1 MDENN
6 RFAEYSAFAFQ
17 APFDFSKHSTIGCG
31 GMAEIAFYPRSVAE
45 TVDLVKKLDRDGV
58 SYRVLGNLSNVL
70 PTDKTSERA
79 VIRLK
84 ELREITKTQTGVFA
98 YAGASMGTLLT
109 ACKNYGKS
117 GVEFLI
123 GIPCT
128 LGGALYMNAG
138 VRGYYIG
145 DIVESVYVLRDGETR
160 LIPVSECGYAYKKSV
175 FMQNNDIILGASLR
189 LKDGTKAE
197 IEERERAFVARRAH
211 LPKGRSMGCVF
222 KNPVGVFAGELIE
235 RSGLKGMRIGGAKI
249 SEIHGNFILNEDGA
263 TSAEIKDLIMLI
275 KNAVFAQYGVRLEE
289 EIRYL
294 D

>member
-17 APFDFSKHSTIGCG
+17 TPFDFSKHSTIGCG
-31 GMAEIAFYPRSVAE
+31 GIAEIAFSPRSVSE
-45 TVDLVKKLDRDGV
+45 TVALVKKLRSDGV
-58 SYRVLGNLSNVL
+58 SYRVLGKLSNVL
-70 PTDKTSERA
+70 PPDGKSKTA
-79 VIRLK
+79 VILLK

-98 YAGASMGTLLT
+98 YAGVSVGELRT

-117 GVEFLI
+117 GVEFLS

-138 VRGYYIG
+138 VQGYYIG
-145 DIVESVYVLRDGETR
+145 DVVESVYILRDGETR
-160 LIPVSECGYAYKKSV
+160 LLSVSECGYAYKKSV
-175 FMQNNDIILGASLR
+175 FMQNNDIILGALLR

-222 KNPVGVFAGELIE
+222 KNPVGAFAGELIE
-235 RSGLKGMRIGGAKI
+235 RSGLKGMSIGGAKI
-249 SEIHGNFILNEDGA
+249 SETHGNFILNEDGA

-275 KNAVFAQYGVRLEE
+275 KNAVFSQYGIRLEE
-289 EIRYL
+289 EIQYL